1 MRGGGAPGLH
11 PRGGRARRNWPVL
24 RPGPRRPVAPRS
36 EDGLSRY
43 EAAARDRI
51 ASLKSE
57 LASDPGAGK
66 RPLPGL
72 GLGLRLSQDKPIL
85 PASAWC
91 ARGEE
96 EVMPK
101 GLIKRKVRAARKRYD
116 EAREALGF
124 QLARETDI
132 RRLRR
137 RIESLHIPDYPPD
150 EMVREVGGGNFIFA
164 GVLNVYNVVALCNL
178 RPHHSVLEPGCGC
191 GRNARFIAPLLD
203 PTSGSFAGFDVVDP
217 MIQWCKDNI
226 SSVYPNARFDHA
238 DIKNSY
244 YNPEGSIEDYEYLF
258 PYEDNQFDIVYM
270 PSVFTHMTK
279 AGFEHYLSE
288 ICRVLKRGALS
299 CLGISY

>member
-1 MRGGGAPGLH
+1 M
-11 PRGGRARRNWPVL
+11 
-24 RPGPRRPVAPRS
+24 
-36 EDGLSRY
+36 SRY
-43 EAAARDRI
+43 EAAVRDRI

-66 RPLPGL
+66 RPLPSL

-137 RIESLHIPDYPPD
+137 RIESLHIPVLPARRNGSGSRGREFYFRRSAQCLQCCGTLQPSAASFGIRTGLRLRTKRAIYRAITRSN
-150 EMVREVGGGNFIFA
+150 VREFRRF
-164 GVLNVYNVVALCNL
+164 
-178 RPHHSVLEPGCGC
+178 RC
-191 GRNARFIAPLLD
+191 GR
-203 PTSGSFAGFDVVDP
+203 
-217 MIQWCKDNI
+217 
-226 SSVYPNARFDHA
+226 
-238 DIKNSY
+238 
-244 YNPEGSIEDYEYLF
+244 
-258 PYEDNQFDIVYM
+258 PYDSMVQ
-270 PSVFTHMTK
+270 
-279 AGFEHYLSE
+279 
-288 ICRVLKRGALS
+288 R
-299 CLGISY
+299 